1 MSRTIRTPRTP
12 LRRPRRA
19 QQLIAV
25 AAGGLLVLSACSDD
39 SDDSSADTDTAA
51 SGDALAT
58 AAVANADG
66 DELGTAT
73 ITDIDGET
81 SELSVEFS
89 GLEPGMYGMHLHA
102 VGTCEPDSVAPDD
115 DSDDPET
122 GDFLSAGG
130 HLGSD
135 DHDHPDHG
143 GDLPALS
150 VTTDRISEDD
160 LLDDDGSAIIIHEDA
175 DNYGNIP
182 ERYAE
187 DGPDED
193 TLSTGDAGGRQAC
206 GVFE

>member
-143 GDLPALS
+143 GDLPALR